1 MAAFAMFSLKEPSL
15 LAFDA
20 RRQDR
25 SLINLYR
32 LGSIPF
38 RHPAP
43 GDPRS
48 GRSRCFERMLRRPLL
63 RTVTRRSA
71 QTLRLR
77 RVIEDAL
84 SSNGPH
90 IKNLIELNF
99 AFILGAKP
107 GDHAYLFDHFAKAD
121 SLGLVDGVQ
130 TAAVGKKPAA
140 STRWNDHLQ
149 LNASHRELEVG
160 LIDHQEFGADGL
172 VVGRFSWVTGL
183 PIDACRVVQWVR
195 GGRCR
200 PAVVLSVVCRGGG
213 LFQDDASVLAPRP
226 LQL

>member
-1 MAAFAMFSLKEPSL
+1 MSARSQAKPPKYLAADALIARLRQRFESFEDDRRSGSTLHRLAVCLMAAFAMFSLKEPSL

-43 GDPRS
+43 VDPRS

-63 RTVTRRSA
+63 RTATRRSA

-84 SSNGPH
+84 GSNGPH
-90 IKNLIELNF
+90 IKDLIELNF
-99 AFILGAKP
+99 SFILGAKP
-107 GDHAYLFDHFAKAD
+107 GDHA
-121 SLGLVDGVQ
+121 
-130 TAAVGKKPAA
+130 
-140 STRWNDHLQ
+140 
-149 LNASHRELEVG
+149 
-160 LIDHQEFGADGL
+160 
-172 VVGRFSWVTGL
+172 
-183 PIDACRVVQWVR
+183 
-195 GGRCR
+195 
-200 PAVVLSVVCRGGG
+200 
-213 LFQDDASVLAPRP
+213 
-226 LQL
+226 